1 MTPTGKECGPRNIF
15 SLETG
20 IITSPN
26 YPVNYKEQD
35 KCEYE
40 IQAIPNHDIIVEIL
54 EINMPARADC
64 SVGDKI
70 TLLKKGNISNE
81 TEILTKFCGTEP
93 HPKFTVNTPGSVIL
107 EFTSDS
113 TQGGTFKL
121 RYNQVP
127 STASTVEVT
136 LS

>member
-1 MTPTGKECGPRNIF
+1 M
-15 SLETG
+15 ETG

-40 IQAIPNHDIIVEIL
+40 IQALPDHDIQVTIL

-70 TLLKKGNISNE
+70 TLSKKGND
-81 TEILTKFCGTEP
+81 TEMAKEVLTMFCGTEP
-93 HPKFTVNTPGSVIL
+93 HPSFTVKNPSSVIL

-113 TQGGTFKL
+113 RVGGTFKL
-121 RYNQVP
+121 RYNQIP
-127 STASTVEVT
+127 SAASTIEVIT
-136 LS
+136 

>member
-1 MTPTGKECGPRNIF
+1 MFG
-15 SLETG
+15 LETG

-26 YPVNYKEQD
+26 YPVDYKEQD

-40 IQAIPNHDIIVEIL
+40 IQALPDHDIIVTIL
-54 EINMPARADC
+54 EINMPGRADC
-64 SVGDKI
+64 SGDKI
-70 TLLKKGNISNE
+70 TLLKKGKESND
-81 TEILTKFCGTEP
+81 TEILTKFCGTQP
-93 HPKFTVNTPGSVIL
+93 HPSFTVKSPSSVVL
-107 EFTSDS
+107 EFTSDDRE
-113 TQGGTFKL
+113 GGTFKL

>member
-1 MTPTGKECGPRNIF
+1 MF

-20 IITSPN
+20 IITSPH
-26 YPVNYKEQD
+26 YPINYKEQD
-35 KCEYE
+35 RCEYE
-40 IQAIPNHDIIVEIL
+40 IQALPNHDIIVTML

-70 TLLKKGNISNE
+70 TLLKKGKKSNE
-81 TEILTKFCGTEP
+81 TEMLTKFCGTVP
-93 HPKFTVNTPGSVIL
+93 HESFTVKNPSSVIL

-113 TQGGTFKL
+113 SKGGTFKL

-127 STASTVEVT
+127 SKASTVEVT
-136 LS
+136 SS